1 MSSAIL
7 ALDLGSKT
15 GYAYRTRSGAVT
27 SGTWKLAKAKE
38 LKEQEPREGDCR
50 FCRLVE
56 NVREIVLREGIETVG
71 FEDVQF
77 STYTAQTQLWA
88 TFRGAVW
95 LLGCQIPTLN
105 VEAVPVGTLKKF
117 ATGHGAATKDMMA
130 SALRRTNPEFF
141 SVRQP
146 DDNEVDAL
154 HLLSYLQRLTA

>member
-1 MSSAIL
+1 MSSPIL

-15 GYAYRTRSGAVT
+15 GYAYQTRAGAIT
-27 SGTWKLAKAKE
+27 SGTWRLATAKE
-38 LKEQEPREGDCR
+38 LKEQEGREGDCR

-56 NVREIVLREGIETVG
+56 NVREIVLREGIETLG

-95 LLGCQIPTLN
+95 LLGCQIPTLT

-130 SALRRTNPEFF
+130 AALRRTHPEFF
-141 SVRQP
+141 HGRTP

-154 HLLSYLQRLTA
+154 HLLRYLRKLTA